1 MSNTPSSTEP
11 SQALTQL
18 PDIPAL
24 PEETGIQENVPQQ
37 SPEQKNPDQ
46 ASSGRVISMS
56 ALNEVPV
63 TITAVLGQ
71 KKVDVATLIGMQ
83 AGTIIEIDRKVGEA
97 IDLHVNDTLVAR
109 GELVIVDD
117 ALGITLTEI
126 IEPETSPSTA
136 PSSLNQGVA

>member
-24 PEETGIQENVPQQ
+24 PEETGIQENLPQQ
-37 SPEQKNPDQ
+37 SPEQQNPDQ

-117 ALGITLTEI
+117 ALGVTLTEI

>member
-37 SPEQKNPDQ
+37 SPEQQNPDQ

-71 KKVDVATLIGMQ
+71 KKIDVATLIGMQ

-117 ALGITLTEI
+117 ALGVTLTEI

-136 PSSLNQGVA
+136 PSSLNQGVV

>member
-24 PEETGIQENVPQQ
+24 PEETGIQENLPQQ
-37 SPEQKNPDQ
+37 SPEQQNPDQ

-71 KKVDVATLIGMQ
+71 KKVDVATLIIMQ

-117 ALGITLTEI
+117 ALGVTLTEI

-136 PSSLNQGVA
+136 PSSLNQVVA

>member
-24 PEETGIQENVPQQ
+24 PEETGIQENLPQQ
-37 SPEQKNPDQ
+37 SPEQQNPDQ

-117 ALGITLTEI
+117 ALGVTLTEI

-136 PSSLNQGVA
+136 SSSLNQGVA

>member
-37 SPEQKNPDQ
+37 SPEQQNPDQ

-71 KKVDVATLIGMQ
+71 KKIDVATLIGMQ

-117 ALGITLTEI
+117 ALGVTLTEI

>member
-37 SPEQKNPDQ
+37 SPEQQNPDQ

-117 ALGITLTEI
+117 ALGVTLTEI

-136 PSSLNQGVA
+136 PSSLNRGVV

>member
-24 PEETGIQENVPQQ
+24 PEETGIQENLPQQ
-37 SPEQKNPDQ
+37 SPEQQNPDQ

-71 KKVDVATLIGMQ
+71 KKIDVATLIGMQ

-117 ALGITLTEI
+117 ALGVTLTEI

-136 PSSLNQGVA
+136 PSSLNQGVV

>member
-1 MSNTPSSTEP
+1 MSTTPSSTDP

-24 PEETGIQENVPQQ
+24 PEETGIQENLPQQ
-37 SPEQKNPDQ
+37 SPEQQNPDQ

-71 KKVDVATLIGMQ
+71 KKVVVTTLIGMQ

-117 ALGITLTEI
+117 ALGVTLTEI

-136 PSSLNQGVA
+136 PSSLNQGVV

>member
-37 SPEQKNPDQ
+37 SPEQQNPDQ

>member
-1 MSNTPSSTEP
+1 
-11 SQALTQL
+11 
-18 PDIPAL
+18 
-24 PEETGIQENVPQQ
+24 
-37 SPEQKNPDQ
+37 
-46 ASSGRVISMS
+46 MS

-117 ALGITLTEI
+117 ALGVTLTEI

>member
-117 ALGITLTEI
+117 ALGVTLTEI

>member
-24 PEETGIQENVPQQ
+24 PEETGIQENLPQQ
-37 SPEQKNPDQ
+37 SPEQQNPDQ

-117 ALGITLTEI
+117 ALGVTLTEI
-126 IEPETSPSTA
+126 IEPETSSSTA

>member
-24 PEETGIQENVPQQ
+24 PEETGIQENLPQQ
-37 SPEQKNPDQ
+37 SPEQQNPDQ

-117 ALGITLTEI
+117 ALGVTLTEI

-136 PSSLNQGVA
+136 PSSLNQGVV

>member
-37 SPEQKNPDQ
+37 SPEQQNPDQ

-117 ALGITLTEI
+117 ALGVTLTEI

>member
-37 SPEQKNPDQ
+37 SPEQQNPDQ

-83 AGTIIEIDRKVGEA
+83 AGTIIEINRKVGEA

-117 ALGITLTEI
+117 ALGVTLTEI